1 MGLTIMLA
9 GAVGVACQKDP
20 LDEFNPKAESIDAT
34 PFSLKG
40 TEKRSDGGYVL
51 TWDITTDASRLF
63 RGRDLGFGICVFY
76 ERTLSENVTPEK
88 LLYFTIAT
96 ST

>member
-9 GAVGVACQKDP
+9 GTVGACQKDP
-20 LDEFNPKAESIDAT
+20 AGEGINPKAESIDAA

-76 ERTLSENVTPEK
+76 ERTLSEEMTPEK
-88 LLYFTIAT
+88 LLYLKFA
-96 ST
+96 